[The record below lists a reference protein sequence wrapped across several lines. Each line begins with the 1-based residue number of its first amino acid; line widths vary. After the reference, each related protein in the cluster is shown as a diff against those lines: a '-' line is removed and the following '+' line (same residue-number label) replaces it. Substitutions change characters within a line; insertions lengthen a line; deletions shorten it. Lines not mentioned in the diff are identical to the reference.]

1 MVFLWFLVV
10 CLIITLLT
18 TKKAEGE
25 EEIVRDFSVKSMM
38 EELAPRYGQDPALIS
53 KISYCESQHKIKSHD
68 GGRAVNI
75 TGIHDKTF
83 NYWLPLYEK
92 EQGETLDINSSY
104 DQIKMMSFAFSQ
116 GESYRRQWTTYVAY
130 KNGGTYTFYSKLLK
144 GTFTSRCK

>member
-25 EEIVRDFSVKSMM
+25 EEIVRDFSVKGMI

-116 GESYRRQWTTYVAY
+116 GESYRRQWTTYRAY
-130 KNGGTYTFYSKLLK
+130 TNGGTYTFYSKLLK